1 VDRTNQHILL
11 IRRIMMSKM
20 HGKQGRSG
28 GVRRIGA
35 TVATIVFALGI
46 SACDSILE
54 VTDPDIVTPSS
65 LANEGGLATLRAGA
79 LGDLAVALDGAASGH
94 GATAGLTVMSGLM
107 SDEFDYSGTFPTR
120 REGDTRLVQ
129 NTNGTMNNIYSNMHR
144 ARAAAVAATDLVEE
158 FGGAA
163 SLASEMQSI
172 VGFAYTIFA
181 ETFCAGVPFST
192 APSDG
197 GELEFGEPLTT
208 EQMFQTGGSWFDQ
221 ALASAGGSSDLNSL
235 ASVGR
240 ARALLG
246 LGQVSAAASAV
257 AGVPTNFV
265 YNIEHSTN
273 SRRQENGIYV
283 MTTVRRQYSVG
294 ENKGGNGINYRSAMD
309 PRIPWDGG
317 TDLGQ
322 DDRTL
327 YFNQLKYTSSNA
339 PVVLAS
345 GIEARLIE
353 AEAAAQSNDAAQVAS
368 IHDALRATLGLAPVD
383 LSGMSSDELREYH
396 FRERAF
402 WLYSTGH
409 RQGDLRRL
417 VRVYG
422 QPASSVFPWGAY
434 FKGGTYSTDVTF
446 PVPESEKNNPNYA
459 GCLDRNP

>member
-1 VDRTNQHILL
+1 
-11 IRRIMMSKM
+11 MMMNKF
-20 HGKQGRSG
+20 QQNRSG
-28 GVRRIGA
+28 WLRRTSMA
-35 TVATIVFALGI
+35 VATAAFAFGT

-54 VTDPDIVTPSS
+54 VTDPDIVQPSS

-129 NTNGTMNNIYSNMHR
+129 NTNGTMDRIFSNLHR
-144 ARAAAVAATDLVEE
+144 ARAAALTASELVAE
-158 FGGAA
+158 FGGSSAI
-163 SLASEMQSI
+163 ASEMESI
-172 VGFAYTIFA
+172 VGFSYSLFA

-197 GELEFGEPLTT
+197 GDLIFGEPLTT
-208 EQMFQTGGSWFDQ
+208 AQMFQAGATWFAQ
-221 ALASAGGSSDLNSL
+221 ALTTAGTDADLANL
-235 ASVGR
+235 ARVGQ

-246 LGQVSAAASAV
+246 TGDIAGAAAMV
-257 AGVPTNFV
+257 ASVPTSFV
-265 YNIEHSTN
+265 YNVEHSVN

-283 MTTVRRQYSVG
+283 MTTVRRQYSVA
-294 ENKGGNGINYRSAMD
+294 EVKGVNGINYRSAAD
-309 PRIPWDGG
+309 PRVTWDGG

-327 YFNQLKYTSSNA
+327 YFNQLKYPSSNA

-353 AEAAAQSNDAAQVAS
+353 AEAAAALDDNAGVAA
-368 IHDALRATLGLAPVD
+368 IHDALRATVGLAPVD
-383 LSGMSSDELREYH
+383 LTAMTSAELRAYH

-402 WLYSTGH
+402 WLYATGH

-422 QPASSVFPWGAY
+422 EPIETVFPWGTY
-434 FKGGTYSTDVTF
+434 FKGGTYSSDVTF
-446 PVPESEKNNPNYA
+446 PVPESEKNNPNYV
-459 GCLDRNP
+459 GCIDRNP